1 MTLIVMVMLLM
12 AAGWAQSLMPPLLI
26 LGQTRPP
33 LIAAVVV
40 FYAIRFPAPI
50 MLGAAIL
57 GGVLYDANS
66 LLTLGVSALYYCAA
80 GLLIRQNQATWIE
93 GGGVSAGLLTV
104 ATAMGQILVTAMVGV
119 LAWERSAWLP
129 DGWLRH
135 MIMTGLLAGVAGA
148 MVWGVGQRLHRMTGT
163 LEEARNP

>member
-1 MTLIVMVMLLM
+1 MTLIVMAMLLM
-12 AAGWAQSLMPPLLI
+12 AAGWAQSLMPPLLV

-40 FYAIRFPAPI
+40 FYAIRFPAPV

-66 LLTLGVSALYYCAA
+66 LLTLGVSSLYYCAA

-93 GGGVSAGLLTV
+93 GGRISAGFLTM
-104 ATAMGQILVTAMVGV
+104 ATAVGQFLITAMVGILV
-119 LAWERSAWLP
+119 LDRAVWLP

-135 MIMTGLLAGVAGA
+135 MFMTALLAGVAGA
-148 MVWGVGQRLHRMTGT
+148 VVWGVGQRLHRMTGT
-163 LEEARNP
+163 LEEAMNP